1 VVQIHPRNHPQ
12 TSGNQKHQFL
22 AKWENEMSI
31 HSEETGAKFDHCYKR
46 KSELEH
52 AFGAAWIFD
61 CFICQDLNTFM
72 CKLDGGRLN
81 DSVIELRRAECAN
94 CGFVVPKSSS
104 LLANALR
111 RSQIAEEW
119 GVLREFGTEDN
130 RNSLA

>member
-1 VVQIHPRNHPQ
+1 
-12 TSGNQKHQFL
+12 
-22 AKWENEMSI
+22 MSI